1 MLFSERDMDAL
12 RLLCWCQYIQP
23 GDLQK
28 VACETELCNLMRL
41 GLVKQHR
48 TSGAYA
54 LTNRGLLFMKGLFP
68 GAIPSLAQSYHK
80 DAIMR
85 RLRVSRLALTAYR
98 AGVQIFTTSMADLS
112 TSPALFLSAITR
124 SRGSNPWG
132 STRVAAITRLG
143 NMICAVHWVCP
154 GIGKVALTDE
164 LTAFGNQAAPYRTL
178 QRGMIFAGESYQDI
192 LAELTATAPLKDT
205 KLISYGAAY
214 HCMGLPVFL
223 LSCDDTGAMQLR
235 LMSVPNYRQRLT
247 QAALKAQYRPP
258 PEDLPSLDALFQGM
272 TFVMAADMDLR
283 RIDTALKTAYERG
296 YSQIAVAALEG
307 QAETVLFARYRD
319 TGRARVFIL
328 TKAALTEVL
337 GEPLQLHAPS
347 RKQFLTEK
355 GEVVDAPLIQAD
367 RKTGGPH

>member
-1 MLFSERDMDAL
+1 MPAPFSVHPLAAFHDSPLPARLIYCLFLPPLFSL
-12 RLLCWCQYIQP
+12 P
-23 GDLQK
+23 
-28 VACETELCNLMRL
+28 
-41 GLVKQHR
+41 
-48 TSGAYA
+48 
-54 LTNRGLLFMKGLFP
+54 GLLFLFP
-68 GAIPSLAQSYHK
+68 
-80 DAIMR
+80 
-85 RLRVSRLALTAYR
+85 
-98 AGVQIFTTSMADLS
+98 
-112 TSPALFLSAITR
+112 
-124 SRGSNPWG
+124 PW
-132 STRVAAITRLG
+132 
-143 NMICAVHWVCP
+143 
-154 GIGKVALTDE
+154 
-164 LTAFGNQAAPYRTL
+164 
-178 QRGMIFAGESYQDI
+178 
-192 LAELTATAPLKDT
+192 
-205 KLISYGAAY
+205 
-214 HCMGLPVFL
+214 LPVFL

-272 TFVMAADMDLR
+272 PFVMAADMDLR